1 VTPDRVVTATLSE
14 RTAAFVD
21 ALRFEDLP
29 AEVVTKAKRLIAH
42 GVGQGLA
49 GVRLNDGR
57 QAVAIAQRLSGGTG
71 TATVLGTP
79 SKLRPLDASFAN
91 TSLMRARGL
100 DDVILPHGIHAG
112 IVTLPPALAVAED
125 RACSGRD
132 LIVALVA
139 GYEVMATLTSEAMS
153 RAERRT
159 APTFLFGPIGSAVVA
174 GKLLALSPRALTNA
188 IGYGATVAMGVLVD
202 DHPHPHA
209 YSLMVRSGLTAAY
222 LAEGG
227 VEGSPHVLEGAHGV
241 YEVFF
246 GGAPPGIDDAIAR
259 LGMDFE
265 ILSSSTK
272 RYPGTGL
279 HVNTVE
285 LARDLITAH
294 GLDASVVARL
304 EATLPTRRGIVAPR
318 ATYSYGPFTTAAEAA
333 SSLPFQLA
341 ILLLDRGRTDHSR
354 YEQYDS
360 PEIAEVLG
368 RVQLSF
374 DPAHEGPLTSASIR
388 VTTSTGQTYEKN
400 NPVLRFPDPDVP
412 TALAAGQGVLP
423 RANLG
428 HAAELI
434 QRLESVAD
442 VSELTA
448 ELRPSALES

>member
-1 VTPDRVVTATLSE
+1 LSRPTLSE
-14 RTAAFVD
+14 RTAAFVA

-29 AEVVTKAKRLIAH
+29 ADVVTKAKRLIAH
-42 GVGQGLA
+42 AIGQGLA
-49 GVRLNDGR
+49 GVRLDDGR
-57 QAVAIAQRLSGGTG
+57 QAIAIAQRLSGGAG

-79 SKLRPLDASFAN
+79 PKLRTLDAVFAN
-91 TSLMRARGL
+91 TSLMRATGL

-112 IVTLPPALAVAED
+112 IVTLPPALAMAEE
-125 RACSGRD
+125 RSCSGRD

-139 GYEVMATLTSEAMS
+139 GYEVMAKLTGEAMS
-153 RAERRT
+153 GAERRT
-159 APTFLFGPIGSAVVA
+159 APTFLFGPIGAAVVV

-209 YSLMVRSGLTAAY
+209 YSLMVRSGLTAAF

-241 YEVFF
+241 YDVFF

-259 LGMDFE
+259 LGVEFD
-265 ILSSSTK
+265 ILCTSTK

-285 LARDLITAH
+285 LARELLVAH
-294 GLDASVVARL
+294 GLDTSVVARL
-304 EATLPTRRGIVAPR
+304 EATLPTARALVAPR
-318 ATYSYGPFTTAAEAA
+318 VTYSYGPFTSAAEAA

-341 ILLLDRGRTDHSR
+341 MLVLDRGRTEHRR

-368 RVQLSF
+368 RVHLSF

-400 NPVLRFPDPDVP
+400 NSVLRFPDPDIP

-423 RANLG
+423 GANLD

-434 QRLESVAD
+434 EGLESVAD

-448 ELRPSALES
+448 QLRPSAEER